1 MTTMN
6 EYQDRA
12 AETALYPSEQGL
24 SYTALGLAGEA
35 GEVANKVKKIIRDAD
50 QDNGHEMAERLDG
63 IVAELGDV
71 LWYVAMVA
79 KECGSSLEDIANS
92 NLAKLRSRD

>member
-1 MTTMN
+1 
-6 EYQDRA
+6 
-12 AETALYPSEQGL
+12 
-24 SYTALGLAGEA
+24 
-35 GEVANKVKKIIRDAD
+35 
-50 QDNGHEMAERLDG
+50 EMAERLDG

-92 NLAKLRSRD
+92 NLAKLRSRDERGTLQGSGDER